1 MLLLAL
7 YKFTIFLGL
16 REFYIFFALFLHTD
30 RKYFLTPPTRETP
43 QKMLFYSEQY
53 STVLMGVLFVAAALL
68 LCFFIPTTQ
77 LSLIPSAR
85 EKGDDSHYV
94 ELAWNIFWKC
104 FYFLAKKCTTTI
116 PHHPQALTAHIE
128 EKYKIPLKI

>member
-53 STVLMGVLFVAAALL
+53 STVLMGVLFVVAALL
-68 LCFFIPTTQ
+68 LCFFVPTTQ
-77 LSLIPSAR
+77 HSLIPSAR
-85 EKGDDSHYV
+85 DKGDQLTLCRTRV
-94 ELAWNIFWKC
+94 EIF
-104 FYFLAKKCTTTI
+104 
-116 PHHPQALTAHIE
+116 
-128 EKYKIPLKI
+128 